1 MAIIDNLLVQI
12 WIDSLVAMVILGVI
26 ISVWAAWR
34 TISRQRSQLLA
45 VNTELDLRITD
56 LSTEINL
63 RQQAQRELA
72 EQAAALARADEMQRS
87 RQRIVSAQ
95 ESLRKEIAQLLHG
108 SVQNRLI
115 FLVLRL
121 KQLEATA
128 EPKGVALELTDL
140 REKFEALLEQEIR
153 SIVHQLYPYILRRGF
168 VPALQSLGDQIE
180 SVISIEMDLDQ
191 ELARK
196 ERADWSLIPEQAK
209 LAAYRIAEEALT
221 NVVKH
226 ANASKVSVR
235 LETPFGG
242 WFRLTVQDDG
252 QAFAV
257 EESLEGMGIV
267 GMRDYA
273 EAIGGGGVILGAPGK
288 GTQVTAT
295 LPLVILEK
303 EFPETA
309 LLSE

>member
-34 TISRQRSQLLA
+34 TISRQRSQLLS

-140 REKFEALLEQEIR
+140 REKFEELLEQEIR

-196 ERADWSLIPEQAK
+196 ERADRSLIPEQAK

-273 EAIGGGGVILGAPGK
+273 EAIGGECVILGAPGK

>member
-12 WIDSLVAMVILGVI
+12 WIGSLVAMVILGVI

-45 VNTELDLRITD
+45 VNTELDLRVTD

-63 RQQAQRELA
+63 RQQAQREVA

-95 ESLRKEIAQLLHG
+95 ESLRKEIAQQLHG

-128 EPKGVALELTDL
+128 EPKGVALELADL
-140 REKFEALLEQEIR
+140 REKFEELLEQEIR

-168 VPALQSLGDQIE
+168 VPALRSLGDQIE
-180 SVISIEMDLDQ
+180 SVISIEMDLDE
-191 ELARK
+191 ELVRK
-196 ERADWSLIPEQAK
+196 ERADRNLIPEQAK

-221 NVVKH
+221 NMVKH
-226 ANASKVSVR
+226 ANASKISVR

-252 QAFAV
+252 QGFAV
-257 EESLEGMGIV
+257 EESSEGMGIV
-267 GMRDYA
+267 GIRDYA
-273 EAIGGGGVILGAPGK
+273 EAIGGECVILGAPGK

-303 EFPETA
+303 EFPETVS
-309 LLSE
+309 LSE

>member
-12 WIDSLVAMVILGVI
+12 WIGSLVVMVILGVI

-45 VNTELDLRITD
+45 VNTELDLRVTD

-140 REKFEALLEQEIR
+140 REKFEELLEQEIR

-168 VPALQSLGDQIE
+168 VPALQSMGDQIE

-191 ELARK
+191 ELVRK
-196 ERADWSLIPEQAK
+196 ERADRSLIPEQAK

-252 QAFAV
+252 QGFAV

-273 EAIGGGGVILGAPGK
+273 EAIGGECVILGAPGK
-288 GTQVTAT
+288 GAQVTAT
-295 LPLVILEK
+295 LPLVILKK
-303 EFPETA
+303 EFPEAA

>member
-12 WIDSLVAMVILGVI
+12 WIGSLVAMVILGVI

-34 TISRQRSQLLA
+34 TISSQLLA
-45 VNTELDLRITD
+45 VNTELDLRVTD

-63 RQQAQRELA
+63 RQQAEKELA

-95 ESLRKEIAQLLHG
+95 ESLRKEIAQQLHG

-128 EPKGVALELTDL
+128 EPKGVASELADL
-140 REKFEALLEQEIR
+140 REKFEELLEQEIR

-180 SVISIEMDLDQ
+180 SVISIELDLDQ
-191 ELARK
+191 ELVRK
-196 ERADWSLIPEQAK
+196 ER
-209 LAAYRIAEEALT
+209 LA
-221 NVVKH
+221 
-226 ANASKVSVR
+226 
-235 LETPFGG
+235 GG
-242 WFRLTVQDDG
+242 
-252 QAFAV
+252 
-257 EESLEGMGIV
+257 
-267 GMRDYA
+267 
-273 EAIGGGGVILGAPGK
+273 
-288 GTQVTAT
+288 
-295 LPLVILEK
+295 
-303 EFPETA
+303 
-309 LLSE
+309 LLNR

>member
-12 WIDSLVAMVILGVI
+12 WIGSLVAMVILGVI

-34 TISRQRSQLLA
+34 TISSQLLA
-45 VNTELDLRITD
+45 VNTELDLRVTD

-63 RQQAQRELA
+63 RQQAEKELA

-95 ESLRKEIAQLLHG
+95 ESLRKEIAQQLHG

-128 EPKGVALELTDL
+128 EPKGVASELADL
-140 REKFEALLEQEIR
+140 REKFEELLEQEIR

-180 SVISIEMDLDQ
+180 SVISIELDLDQ
-191 ELARK
+191 ELVRK
-196 ERADWSLIPEQAK
+196 ERLDRSFIPEQGK
-209 LAAYRIAEEALT
+209 LAAY
-221 NVVKH
+221 
-226 ANASKVSVR
+226 
-235 LETPFGG
+235 
-242 WFRLTVQDDG
+242 
-252 QAFAV
+252 
-257 EESLEGMGIV
+257 
-267 GMRDYA
+267 
-273 EAIGGGGVILGAPGK
+273 
-288 GTQVTAT
+288 
-295 LPLVILEK
+295 
-303 EFPETA
+303 
-309 LLSE
+309 

>member
-12 WIDSLVAMVILGVI
+12 WIGSLVVMVILGVI

-140 REKFEALLEQEIR
+140 REKFEELLEQEIR

-168 VPALQSLGDQIE
+168 VPALQSMGDQIE

-191 ELARK
+191 ELVRK
-196 ERADWSLIPEQAK
+196 ERADRSLIPEQAK

-252 QAFAV
+252 QGFAV

-273 EAIGGGGVILGAPGK
+273 EAIGGECVILGAPGK

>member
-95 ESLRKEIAQLLHG
+95 ESLRKEIAQQLHG

-140 REKFEALLEQEIR
+140 REKFEELLEQEIR

-168 VPALQSLGDQIE
+168 VPALQSMGDQIE
-180 SVISIEMDLDQ
+180 SVISIEMDLDE
-191 ELARK
+191 ELVRK
-196 ERADWSLIPEQAK
+196 ERADRSLIPEQAK

-273 EAIGGGGVILGAPGK
+273 EAIGGECVILGTPGK
-288 GTQVTAT
+288 GTQVAVI
-295 LPLVILEK
+295 LPLVIFEK
-303 EFPETA
+303 EYPETVS
-309 LLSE
+309 LSE

>member
-12 WIDSLVAMVILGVI
+12 WIDSLMAMVILGVI

-95 ESLRKEIAQLLHG
+95 ESLRKEIAQQLHG

-128 EPKGVALELTDL
+128 EPKGVASELADL
-140 REKFEALLEQEIR
+140 REKFEELLEQEIR

-168 VPALQSLGDQIE
+168 VPALQSMGDQIE

-191 ELARK
+191 ELVRK
-196 ERADWSLIPEQAK
+196 ERADRSLIPEQAK

-252 QAFAV
+252 QGFAV

-273 EAIGGGGVILGAPGK
+273 EAIGGECVILGAPGK

>member
-12 WIDSLVAMVILGVI
+12 WIGSLVVMVILGVI

-95 ESLRKEIAQLLHG
+95 ESLRKEIAQQLHG

-140 REKFEALLEQEIR
+140 REKFEELLEQEIR

-168 VPALQSLGDQIE
+168 VPALQSMGDQIE

-191 ELARK
+191 ELVRK
-196 ERADWSLIPEQAK
+196 ERADRSLIPEQAK

-252 QAFAV
+252 QGFAV

-273 EAIGGGGVILGAPGK
+273 EAIGGECVILGAPGK

>member
-12 WIDSLVAMVILGVI
+12 WIGSLVAMVILGVI

-45 VNTELDLRITD
+45 VNTELDLRVTD

-63 RQQAQRELA
+63 RQQAQREVA

-95 ESLRKEIAQLLHG
+95 ESLRKEIAQQLHG

-128 EPKGVALELTDL
+128 EPKGVALELADL
-140 REKFEALLEQEIR
+140 REKFEELLEQEIR

-168 VPALQSLGDQIE
+168 VPALRSLGDQIE
-180 SVISIEMDLDQ
+180 SVISIEMDLDE
-191 ELARK
+191 ELVRK
-196 ERADWSLIPEQAK
+196 ERADRNLIPEQAK

-221 NVVKH
+221 NMVKH
-226 ANASKVSVR
+226 ANASKISVR

-252 QAFAV
+252 QGLAV
-257 EESLEGMGIV
+257 EESSEGMGIV
-267 GMRDYA
+267 GIRDYA
-273 EAIGGGGVILGAPGK
+273 EAIGGECVILGAPGK

-295 LPLVILEK
+295 LPLAILEK
-303 EFPETA
+303 EFPETVS
-309 LLSE
+309 LSE

>member
-12 WIDSLVAMVILGVI
+12 WIGSLVAMVILGVI

-45 VNTELDLRITD
+45 VNTELDLRVTD

-63 RQQAQRELA
+63 RQQAQREVA

-95 ESLRKEIAQLLHG
+95 ESLRKEIAQQLHG

-121 KQLEATA
+121 KQLEATV
-128 EPKGVALELTDL
+128 EPKGVASELADL
-140 REKFEALLEQEIR
+140 REKFEELLEQEIR

-168 VPALQSLGDQIE
+168 VPALKSLGDQIE

-191 ELARK
+191 ELVRK
-196 ERADWSLIPEQAK
+196 ERADRNLIPEQAK

-235 LETPFGG
+235 LETPFTG

-252 QAFAV
+252 QGFAV
-257 EESLEGMGIV
+257 EESSEGMGIV

-273 EAIGGGGVILGAPGK
+273 EAIGGECVILGAPGK

-303 EFPETA
+303 EFPETVS
-309 LLSE
+309 LSE

>member
-12 WIDSLVAMVILGVI
+12 WIGSLVAMVILGVI

-34 TISRQRSQLLA
+34 TISSQLLA
-45 VNTELDLRITD
+45 VNTELDLRVTD

-63 RQQAQRELA
+63 RQQAEKELA

-95 ESLRKEIAQLLHG
+95 ESLRKEIAQQLHG

-128 EPKGVALELTDL
+128 EPKGVASELADL
-140 REKFEALLEQEIR
+140 REKFEELLEQEIR

-168 VPALQSLGDQIE
+168 VPALQSLEDQIE
-180 SVISIEMDLDQ
+180 SVISIELDLDQ
-191 ELARK
+191 ELVLK
-196 ERADWSLIPEQAK
+196 ERADRSLIPEQAK

-226 ANASKVSVR
+226 PNASKVSVR
-235 LETPFGG
+235 LETPFAG

-252 QAFAV
+252 QGFAL
-257 EESLEGMGIV
+257 EESSEGMGIV

-273 EAIGGGGVILGAPGK
+273 
-288 GTQVTAT
+288 
-295 LPLVILEK
+295 
-303 EFPETA
+303 
-309 LLSE
+309 

>member
-63 RQQAQRELA
+63 RQPAQRELA

-95 ESLRKEIAQLLHG
+95 ESLRKEIAQQLHG

-140 REKFEALLEQEIR
+140 REKFEELLEQEIR

-168 VPALQSLGDQIE
+168 VPALQSMGDQIE
-180 SVISIEMDLDQ
+180 SVILIEMDLDQ
-191 ELARK
+191 ELVRK
-196 ERADWSLIPEQAK
+196 ERADRSLIPEQAK

-252 QAFAV
+252 QGFAV

-273 EAIGGGGVILGAPGK
+273 EAIGGECVILGAPGK
-288 GTQVTAT
+288 GTRVTAT

>member
-12 WIDSLVAMVILGVI
+12 WIGSLVAMVILGVI

-34 TISRQRSQLLA
+34 TISSQLLA
-45 VNTELDLRITD
+45 VNTELDLRVTD

-63 RQQAQRELA
+63 RQQAEKELA

-95 ESLRKEIAQLLHG
+95 ESLRKEIAQQLHG

-128 EPKGVALELTDL
+128 EPKGVASELADL
-140 REKFEALLEQEIR
+140 REKVEELLEQEIR

-180 SVISIEMDLDQ
+180 SVISIELDLDQ
-191 ELARK
+191 ELVRK
-196 ERADWSLIPEQAK
+196 ERLDRSFIPEQGK
-209 LAAYRIAEEALT
+209 LAAY
-221 NVVKH
+221 
-226 ANASKVSVR
+226 
-235 LETPFGG
+235 
-242 WFRLTVQDDG
+242 
-252 QAFAV
+252 
-257 EESLEGMGIV
+257 
-267 GMRDYA
+267 
-273 EAIGGGGVILGAPGK
+273 
-288 GTQVTAT
+288 
-295 LPLVILEK
+295 
-303 EFPETA
+303 
-309 LLSE
+309 

>member
-1 MAIIDNLLVQI
+1 MSLYCTAKDVSQVPMPVTATTIIKTSNGRANIDGPGRILNQI
-12 WIDSLVAMVILGVI
+12 NSMTTIPNAMMK
-26 ISVWAAWR
+26 
-34 TISRQRSQLLA
+34 
-45 VNTELDLRITD
+45 
-56 LSTEINL
+56 STN
-63 RQQAQRELA
+63 
-72 EQAAALARADEMQRS
+72 LARADEMQRS

-95 ESLRKEIAQLLHG
+95 ESLRKEIAQQLHG

-128 EPKGVALELTDL
+128 EAKGVALELTDL
-140 REKFEALLEQEIR
+140 REKFEELLEQEIR

-180 SVISIEMDLDQ
+180 SVISIELDLDQ
-191 ELARK
+191 ELVRK
-196 ERADWSLIPEQAK
+196 ERADRSLIPEQAK

-252 QAFAV
+252 QGFAV

-273 EAIGGGGVILGAPGK
+273 EAVGGECVILGAPDK

>member
-95 ESLRKEIAQLLHG
+95 ESLRKEIAQQLHG

-128 EPKGVALELTDL
+128 EAKGVALELTDL
-140 REKFEALLEQEIR
+140 REKFEELLEQEIR

-168 VPALQSLGDQIE
+168 VPALQSMGDQIE
-180 SVISIEMDLDQ
+180 SVILIEMDLDQ
-191 ELARK
+191 ELVRK
-196 ERADWSLIPEQAK
+196 ERADRSLIPEQAK

-252 QAFAV
+252 QGFAV

-273 EAIGGGGVILGAPGK
+273 EAIGGECVILGAPGK
-288 GTQVTAT
+288 GTRVTAT

>member
-12 WIDSLVAMVILGVI
+12 WIGSLVVMVILGVI

-45 VNTELDLRITD
+45 VNTELDLRITG

-140 REKFEALLEQEIR
+140 REKFEELLEQEIR

-168 VPALQSLGDQIE
+168 VPALQSMGDQIE
-180 SVISIEMDLDQ
+180 SVILIEMDLDQ
-191 ELARK
+191 ELVRK
-196 ERADWSLIPEQAK
+196 ERADRSLIPEQAK

-273 EAIGGGGVILGAPGK
+273 EAIGGECVILGAPGK

>member
-95 ESLRKEIAQLLHG
+95 ESLRKEIAQQLHG

-140 REKFEALLEQEIR
+140 REKFEELLEQEIR

-168 VPALQSLGDQIE
+168 VPALQSMGDQIE

-191 ELARK
+191 ELVRK
-196 ERADWSLIPEQAK
+196 ERADRSLIPEQAK

-273 EAIGGGGVILGAPGK
+273 EAIGGECVILGAPGK

>member
-12 WIDSLVAMVILGVI
+12 WIGSLVVMVILGVI

-95 ESLRKEIAQLLHG
+95 ESLRKEIAQQLHG

-140 REKFEALLEQEIR
+140 REKFEELLEQEIR

-168 VPALQSLGDQIE
+168 VPALQSMGDQIE
-180 SVISIEMDLDQ
+180 SVILIEMDLDQ
-191 ELARK
+191 ELVRK
-196 ERADWSLIPEQAK
+196 ERADRSLIPEQAK

-273 EAIGGGGVILGAPGK
+273 EAIGGECVILGAPGK
-288 GTQVTAT
+288 GAQVTAT
-295 LPLVILEK
+295 LPLVILKK

>member
-12 WIDSLVAMVILGVI
+12 WIGSLVAMVILGVI

-45 VNTELDLRITD
+45 VNTELDLRVTD

-63 RQQAQRELA
+63 RQQAQREVA

-95 ESLRKEIAQLLHG
+95 ESLRKEIAQQLHG

-128 EPKGVALELTDL
+128 EPKGVALELADL
-140 REKFEALLEQEIR
+140 REKFEELLEQEIR

-168 VPALQSLGDQIE
+168 VPALRSLGDQIE
-180 SVISIEMDLDQ
+180 SVISIEMDLDE
-191 ELARK
+191 ELVRK
-196 ERADWSLIPEQAK
+196 ERADRNLIPEQAK

-252 QAFAV
+252 QGFAV
-257 EESLEGMGIV
+257 EESSEGMGIV
-267 GMRDYA
+267 GIRDYA
-273 EAIGGGGVILGAPGK
+273 EAIGGECVILGAPGK

-303 EFPETA
+303 EFPETVS
-309 LLSE
+309 LSE

>member
-63 RQQAQRELA
+63 RQQTQREVA

-95 ESLRKEIAQLLHG
+95 ESLRKEIAQQLHG

-140 REKFEALLEQEIR
+140 REKFEELLEQEIR

-168 VPALQSLGDQIE
+168 VPALQSMGDQIE
-180 SVISIEMDLDQ
+180 SVILIEMDLDQ
-191 ELARK
+191 ELVRK
-196 ERADWSLIPEQAK
+196 ERADRSLIPEQAK

-252 QAFAV
+252 QGFAV

-273 EAIGGGGVILGAPGK
+273 EAIGGECVILGAPGK

-303 EFPETA
+303 EFPETVS
-309 LLSE
+309 LSE

>member
-12 WIDSLVAMVILGVI
+12 WTGSLVAMVILGVI

-45 VNTELDLRITD
+45 VNTELDLRVTD

-63 RQQAQRELA
+63 RQQAQREVA

-95 ESLRKEIAQLLHG
+95 ESLRKEIAQQLHG

-128 EPKGVALELTDL
+128 EPKGVALELADL
-140 REKFEALLEQEIR
+140 REKFEELLEQEIR

-168 VPALQSLGDQIE
+168 VPALRSLGDQIE
-180 SVISIEMDLDQ
+180 SVISIEMDLDE
-191 ELARK
+191 ELVRK
-196 ERADWSLIPEQAK
+196 ERADRNLIPEQAK

-221 NVVKH
+221 NMVKH
-226 ANASKVSVR
+226 ANASKISVR

-252 QAFAV
+252 QGFAV
-257 EESLEGMGIV
+257 EESSEGMGIV
-267 GMRDYA
+267 GIRDYA
-273 EAIGGGGVILGAPGK
+273 EAIGGECVILGAPGK

-303 EFPETA
+303 EFPETVS
-309 LLSE
+309 LSE

>member
-140 REKFEALLEQEIR
+140 REKFEELLEQEIR

-168 VPALQSLGDQIE
+168 VPALQSMGDQIE

-191 ELARK
+191 ELVRK
-196 ERADWSLIPEQAK
+196 ERADRSLIPEQAK

-273 EAIGGGGVILGAPGK
+273 EAIGGECVILGAPGK
-288 GTQVTAT
+288 GTRVTAT

>member
-72 EQAAALARADEMQRS
+72 EQAVALARADEMQRS

-95 ESLRKEIAQLLHG
+95 ESLRKEIAQQLHG

-128 EPKGVALELTDL
+128 EPEGVASELTDL
-140 REKFEALLEQEIR
+140 REKFEELLEQEIR

-168 VPALQSLGDQIE
+168 VPALQSMGDQIE

-191 ELARK
+191 ELVRK
-196 ERADWSLIPEQAK
+196 ERADRSLIPEQAK

-252 QAFAV
+252 QGFAV

-273 EAIGGGGVILGAPGK
+273 EAIGGECVILGAPGK
-288 GTQVTAT
+288 GTRVTAT

>member
-12 WIDSLVAMVILGVI
+12 WIGSLVAMVILGVI

-45 VNTELDLRITD
+45 VNTELDLRVTD
-56 LSTEINL
+56 LSMEINL
-63 RQQAQRELA
+63 RQQAQREVA

-95 ESLRKEIAQLLHG
+95 ESLRKEIAQQLHG

-140 REKFEALLEQEIR
+140 REKFEELLEQEIR

-168 VPALQSLGDQIE
+168 VPALQSMGDQIE

-191 ELARK
+191 ELVRK
-196 ERADWSLIPEQAK
+196 ERADRSLIPEQAK

-221 NVVKH
+221 NMVKH
-226 ANASKVSVR
+226 ANASKISVR

-252 QAFAV
+252 QGFAV
-257 EESLEGMGIV
+257 EESSEGMGIV
-267 GMRDYA
+267 GTRDYA
-273 EAIGGGGVILGAPGK
+273 EAIGGECVILGAPGK

-303 EFPETA
+303 EFPETVS
-309 LLSE
+309 LSE

>member
-56 LSTEINL
+56 LSTETNL

-95 ESLRKEIAQLLHG
+95 ESLRKEIAQQLHG

-140 REKFEALLEQEIR
+140 REKFEELLEQEIR

-168 VPALQSLGDQIE
+168 VPALQSMGDQIE

-191 ELARK
+191 ELVRK
-196 ERADWSLIPEQAK
+196 ERADRSLIPEQAK

-273 EAIGGGGVILGAPGK
+273 EAIGGECVILGAPGK
-288 GTQVTAT
+288 GTRVTAT

>member
-12 WIDSLVAMVILGVI
+12 WIGSLVAMVILGVI

-45 VNTELDLRITD
+45 VNTELDLRVTD

-63 RQQAQRELA
+63 RQQTQREVA

-95 ESLRKEIAQLLHG
+95 ESLRKEIAQQLHG

-128 EPKGVALELTDL
+128 EPKGVALELADL
-140 REKFEALLEQEIR
+140 REKFEELLEQEIR

-168 VPALQSLGDQIE
+168 VPALRSLGDQIE
-180 SVISIEMDLDQ
+180 SVISIEMDLDE
-191 ELARK
+191 ELVRK
-196 ERADWSLIPEQAK
+196 ERADRNLIPEQAK

-252 QAFAV
+252 QGFAV
-257 EESLEGMGIV
+257 EESSEGMGIV
-267 GMRDYA
+267 GIRDYA
-273 EAIGGGGVILGAPGK
+273 EAIGGECVILGAPGK

-303 EFPETA
+303 EFPETVS
-309 LLSE
+309 LSE